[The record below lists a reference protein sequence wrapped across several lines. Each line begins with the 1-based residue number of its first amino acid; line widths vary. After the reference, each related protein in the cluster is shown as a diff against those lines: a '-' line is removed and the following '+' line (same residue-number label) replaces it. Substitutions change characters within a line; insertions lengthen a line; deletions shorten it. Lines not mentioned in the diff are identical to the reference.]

1 MWIKEKDRKELCV
14 GTPRSA
20 FQLAPG
26 FILSQLSDGKNSPP
40 FLEQPSLFQS
50 QGTLFTALGEEGKA
64 GLHSRVQTRKL
75 RLEARGSRRKQSS
88 DVTCSEPPRELWRRR
103 RAPSLCPPA
112 PAREHSLHSG
122 MKGERVINGRST
134 REPVRMWISFQ
145 VERSSKWLR
154 ESMPRKIKQ
163 PFPPRNDRTHILL
176 AFLIDF
182 IVTAFP

>member
-1 MWIKEKDRKELCV
+1 MSVLWFEAAEKQNLIDSRLFALSWRGYENAGRYAPSACSAVSSLVLMWQMHPPCGSRRRTVKNCV

-75 RLEARGSRRKQSS
+75 RLEARGSRL
-88 DVTCSEPPRELWRRR
+88 E
-103 RAPSLCPPA
+103 APGA
-112 PAREHSLHSG
+112 
-122 MKGERVINGRST
+122 
-134 REPVRMWISFQ
+134 
-145 VERSSKWLR
+145 SKAV
-154 ESMPRKIKQ
+154 M
-163 PFPPRNDRTHILL
+163 
-176 AFLIDF
+176 
-182 IVTAFP
+182 